1 MGERYGPAGGDGDGL
16 QLWLASYYSSAYR
29 TAFLMLGNRHDAEE
43 AVQDA
48 FLRAWRFRAA
58 LPGGTAFRPWLY
70 RVVVNSCL
78 SLLRSQR
85 TRRARSGPFEEAFLE
100 RWQSSEDRYGQPE
113 PQVEALD
120 TRAAV
125 VAAVSALPEHL
136 RSVIVLRFFAG
147 LSEREI
153 AHAIRRRPGTVKSR
167 LHEAKLRLSQ
177 DPRLGTYQGIGVGE
191 EAGND

>member
-1 MGERYGPAGGDGDGL
+1 MGERHRRAGGESEGL
-16 QLWLASYYSSAYR
+16 QLWLASYYDSAYR
-29 TAFLMLGNRHDAEE
+29 TAFLMLGDRHDAEE

-85 TRRARSGPFEEAFLE
+85 TRRIRSSPFDDVLLE
-100 RWQSSEDRYGQPE
+100 RRQSSEDGYGQPE
-113 PQVEALD
+113 TQVEVLD

-136 RSVIVLRFFAG
+136 RAVIVLRFFAG

-153 AHAIRRRPGTVKSR
+153 AQAIKRRPGTVKSR
-167 LHEAKLRLSQ
+167 LHEAKVRLSH
-177 DPRLGTYQGIGVGE
+177 DPRLGGFQDIGVAE

>member
-1 MGERYGPAGGDGDGL
+1 MGERYRSAGGDSEGL
-16 QLWLASYYSSAYR
+16 QPWLASYYSSAYR
-29 TAFLMLGNRHDAEE
+29 TAYLMLGDRQDAEE

-58 LPGGTAFRPWLY
+58 LPAGTALRPWLY

-85 TRRARSGPFEEAFLE
+85 TRRTRSGPFEEMFLE
-100 RWQSSEDRYGQPE
+100 QAQSSEDGYGQPE

-125 VAAVSALPEHL
+125 VAALSALPEHL
-136 RSVIVLRFFAG
+136 RAVIVLRFYAG

-153 AHAIRRRPGTVKSR
+153 AQAIRRRPGTVKSR

-177 DPRLGTYQGIGVGE
+177 DPRLCASQGIGIAE
-191 EAGND
+191 EAQT